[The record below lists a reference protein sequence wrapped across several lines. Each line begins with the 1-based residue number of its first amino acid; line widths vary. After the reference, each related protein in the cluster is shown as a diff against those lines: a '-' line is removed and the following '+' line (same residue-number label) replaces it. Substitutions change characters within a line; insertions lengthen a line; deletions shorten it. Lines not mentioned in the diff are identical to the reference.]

1 MRTRPVAEPII
12 ISVLGM
18 AERRAPV
25 RLLEVRAP
33 ERPLAERALGA
44 RLLLVGARGLLERA
58 LPEREDGRAVPEAA
72 R

>member
-33 ERPLAERALGA
+33 ERPLAERVLGA
-44 RLLLVGARGLLERA
+44 RLLLGARGLLERA